1 MKNNLIYK
9 CLKELYHINQIEQSL
24 SDELKIIN
32 DKFNDIKLRKDR
44 IIKILEDVYYEEL
57 PFDEHYD

>member
-57 PFDEHYD
+57 TFDEHYD